1 MNNSN
6 HANDQYQSPV
16 TQLAHLQA
24 QLALCQTQ
32 ARLLVVQRAIVQT
45 NMVALQ
51 GQAHAFDLQM
61 NEVQTKMAALAVLI
75 TATNDDIAAVVQ
87 KEHRRKARKALTD
100 KWYRERQAAQAK
112 EDAETAEK
120 KRRAEEE
127 TKAKE
132 DAQAKEKKRRAD
144 TKKAN
149 EAAEAEKAKEAAE
162 AEKAKEDAE
171 TEDKKRRAEEEPA
184 CEASG
189 TEQNPKKHKQGR
201 EDFVRAM
208 DALDEVD
215 KADRIGVALP
225 LTPDTGASGLDS
237 GWAPSTGHDLPFV

>member
-149 EAAEAEKAKEAAE
+149 EAAEAEKAKE
-162 AEKAKEDAE
+162 DAE